1 MQDIVAPLKDMNA
14 TMVAITPQIAEKSM
28 EMVRK
33 HKLTFDMLSD
43 PGMAYLSQLGIK
55 FRIADEVIKIY
66 DGFGIDVPAANGDD
80 SYNLPMP
87 TRLVVSQD
95 GIVRAADIDPN
106 PTTRPEPQKTVDD
119 IKALG

>member
-1 MQDIVAPLKDMNA
+1 MQDIVEPLKELNA
-14 TMVAITPQIAEKSM
+14 ALVAITPQIAGKSI
-28 EMVRK
+28 EMIRK

-55 FRIADEVIKIY
+55 FRVADEVIKIY
-66 DGFGIDVPAANGDD
+66 GGFGIDIPAANGDD
-80 SYNLPMP
+80 SWTLPMP

-106 PTTRPEPQKTVDD
+106 HTVRPEPQKTVDD
-119 IKALG
+119 VKALG